1 MFPSRFKLKITFC
14 LLLVLISWTTV
25 SVSFSG
31 VSIENLD
38 SDIQISTYYF
48 SSPTLDDV
56 DTINLTIFF
65 NADMHGW
72 IEPHDG
78 YGGSA
83 SMMGYFQNEGYTY
96 DNDSF
101 LILGGGDHNTGPAEA
116 TLSKGEALIDV
127 MNAMNYSAAAI
138 GNHEFDFGIDIM
150 EYQKENATFPLL
162 SCNIY
167 DEGTTDNANFTV
179 PYVIQEHAGIK
190 VGIIGLTIGSLYARY
205 DIDYDIG
212 NYETAVRNC
221 ISDVES
227 DGAEIIILLTHV
239 SPNQLDALAA
249 SISDLGIEIFLG
261 GHSHVS
267 YNTWNG
273 NTLIVATKPH
283 SMEYAKI
290 SIVFDNSTKTIA
302 SKSAE
307 LVYNMEGGS
316 TPDSSVQQVVDYWV
330 NEINASEVITYA
342 SSDVYDGY
350 PESAIGNLV
359 TDGFLYHF
367 GWSHNFGITNNG
379 GGFRDYFRQG
389 SITLG
394 DIVSVI
400 PFENNLLELTMT
412 GDELLQVIENNHDW
426 YSFSGIRYRFYY
438 DPGLIIHSVQIFEN
452 DGFYDLNPS
461 KTYKGLMTDF
471 SWWQY
476 HYGLYSAVDTGV
488 HYRDAVVEYFRTLTD
503 ISSHTYDDRI
513 LETDQVFPGVGE
525 FNWIYPILIMPV
537 SILVMVIARVV
548 KRKNVIAKNKI
559 L

>member
-1 MFPSRFKLKITFC
+1 LTSSRLESYLFVLLISSLISCTLFSAGFEVISTENTSIDNQVP
-14 LLLVLISWTTV
+14 LLL
-25 SVSFSG
+25 
-31 VSIENLD
+31 N
-38 SDIQISTYYF
+38 
-48 SSPTLDDV
+48 SSPSFDSV
-56 DTINLTIFF
+56 DTVNLTILF

-78 YGGSA
+78 YGGAA
-83 SMMGYFQNEGYTY
+83 SMMGYFQNEGYSY

-101 LILGGGDHNTGPAEA
+101 LILGGGDHNTGPAET
-116 TLSKGEALIDV
+116 TLSKGEAVIDV

-167 DEGTTDNANFTV
+167 DEGTTDYANFTV

-190 VGIIGLTIGSLYARY
+190 VGIIGLTVSSLYAMY
-205 DIDYDIG
+205 DIDYDMG
-212 NYETAVRNC
+212 DYETAVRNC
-221 ISDVES
+221 IGDVES

-239 SPNQLDALAA
+239 SPNQLDSLATD
-249 SISDLGIEIFLG
+249 ISDLGIELFLG

-267 YNTWNG
+267 YNNWNG
-273 NTLIVATKPH
+273 NSLIVATKPY
-283 SMEYAKI
+283 SIEYAKI

-307 LVYNMEGGS
+307 LVYNLEGGS
-316 TPDSSVQQVVDYWV
+316 TPDSSVQQVVDYWL

-342 SSDVYDGY
+342 SNDVYDGY

-359 TDGFLYHF
+359 TDGFRYYF

-389 SITLG
+389 NITLG

-412 GDELLQVIENNHDW
+412 GDEILQLIQNNHDW

-452 DGFYDLNPS
+452 DGFYNLNPS
-461 KTYKGLMTDF
+461 KTYIGLMSDF

-476 HYGLYSAVDTGV
+476 HYGMYSAVDTGV
-488 HYRDAVVEYFRTLTD
+488 HYRDAVIEYFRSLDD
-503 ISSHTYDDRI
+503 ISSYTYDDRI
-513 LETDQVFPGVGE
+513 LETDQELPGIGE
-525 FNWIYPILIMPV
+525 FSWVYLVTIIPVFIL
-537 SILVMVIARVV
+537 LMVVAKTV
-548 KRKNVIAKNKI
+548 KRRKI
-559 L
+559 TLEH